1 MTCEQVAHVRMC
13 TEWEKGGRGGACAP
27 LKTMAMYVAFQ
38 ARLIGGTEGYLAS
51 SDLLEGDITVV
62 D

>member
-1 MTCEQVAHVRMC
+1 MC